1 MTIFVRLMEKLTGEP
16 HQHRNAQKVAD
27 VARELRQE
35 VHELSTTLRP
45 YTESEDP
52 LVALMTD
59 VFNQRQMQQ
68 QMSNYRNGAR

>member
-45 YTESEDP
+45 YVESDDP

-59 VFNQRQMQQ
+59 VFNRRQLLDGQ
-68 QMSNYRNGAR
+68 GAKPG

>member
-68 QMSNYRNGAR
+68 QMSNYHNGAR